1 VPVNAIGQIA
11 FDPPLDA
18 ERQRALEIGSVCTMT
33 KVWMLATGVPDRM
46 LAAGWQTPF
55 YWLAAEHRIDEA
67 QLVVAF
73 ALQGSIDVSDPGSLE
88 QALRVYAPE
97 ARVLAAESHD
107 WVSDPWARGGWMTDP
122 PGWAASG
129 IFDRLSL
136 SHGRVLMAG
145 SDVAPQFGGWIAGA
159 IASGKLAALEAVK
172 MVG

>member
-1 VPVNAIGQIA
+1 
-11 FDPPLDA
+11 
-18 ERQRALEIGSVCTMT
+18 
-33 KVWMLATGVPDRM
+33 MLG
-46 LAAGWQTPF
+46 AGWQTPF
-55 YWLAAEHRIDEA
+55 YWLAAEQRVDEA

-73 ALQGSIDVSDPGSLE
+73 ALRGSVDASDLGALE

-129 IFDRLSL
+129 VFDRLSQP
-136 SHGRVLMAG
+136 HGRVLMAG

-159 IASGKLAALEAVK
+159 IASGRAAALQATQQLAS
-172 MVG
+172 